1 MLWKMKKKILVSD
14 TIRSV
19 AVFLVLLMVIQVGL
33 PLQAEGQTNPPTNSG
48 DWTIPTNDV
57 TYLNSSQALIQGNI
71 DVYGTLIVNDSSISL
86 WGSSNYERQFE
97 VFNGGKLV
105 LKNSTILS
113 FTSVCFDMTFNPGSE
128 ITIENSRIQQSCLVD
143 LKTANA
149 HITNTWFE
157 KSRLDVNLFE
167 NTGSYYEGS
176 STLYTAN
183 LTFEK
188 LTFANSSSDGA
199 AKGELKIQ
207 NPNSLIG
214 TPLFFGNT
222 TFIASTNNVLI
233 QNNADS
239 FKSIEFNGLE
249 MYGNYAQTSGILNH
263 AISTSASSTRDVS
276 INNFKLHNLSQH
288 YAVNADGAG
297 SGHNFNMTNGSISGL
312 GNMSTT
318 FVLSSG
324 WGHKL
329 IYIKDYSANLKNVS
343 IVNNLF
349 GYRYISSLS
358 SSNQLLNGGKYCSAI
373 QTSSSKLSLIDSTLD
388 ANCHFEF
395 ISDAAQ
401 VTNYQGIASG
411 ACHSLYNYYTQSD
424 PYYELRESGNC
435 NQWQFMAIANWGS
448 SNGWSRNGYDIQI
461 ENSTIKNNNHLSH
474 TYTNPTQGNS
484 SETTWCTSHYSHW
497 RCRNAHLSS
506 IGIFASGEMK
516 INNSVI
522 DNNTNV
528 ELSRSSYAMSDSY
541 YKSKVFSYEVLSRPS
556 SSEISYINNSY
567 IGQPTCSPQSV
578 GTHSDALNHGQ
589 RCSSLYVDGGTVSL
603 LNTTMNTS
611 DQEIYAGEVINSYH
625 LDIRVTDPDGVWTPN
640 ASVSVNEN
648 GFWSLG
654 SQNTGANGGLVRF
667 AAKYN
672 SKTSAASYTYTPHS
686 ISVTMPG
693 YSNSTSINVTNYT
706 SVIVYD
712 PTPDAFPGD
721 ITQDWD
727 NDSDGY
733 GDNISGNN
741 PDYFPSD
748 STQWNDTD
756 GDGYGDNQNGNNPDR
771 LPNDSTQW
779 QDADGDGY
787 GDNQSGNNPDRLP
800 NDATQWQDADG
811 DGYGDNPNG
820 NNADAFTSDSTQWS
834 DLDGDGYGDNASGN
848 NPDAFINDATQ
859 WSDTDGDGY
868 GDNQSGNNPDA
879 FPLDMTQWYDGDG
892 DGLGDNQSGNNSD
905 PYLGDSDNDGYSN
918 SVDAFP
924 WNPTQFEDL
933 DNDGLGDNTS
943 GTAADPYPGDTDND
957 GTSNTLDPFP
967 TDATQDTD
975 ADGDGYGDNQSGN
988 NPDPSLDDSDNDGVT
1003 NSNDDFPYNPTQSSD
1018 SDGDGW
1024 GDNQSGHPADAFPNE
1039 PSQWLD
1045 SDGDGYGDNAN
1056 GVNGDAFPYDS
1067 TQWND
1072 ADGDGYGDNPTG
1084 TLPDE
1089 YPNDPSQWVDA
1100 DGDGYGDNYTFT
1112 IDSTTGLRVQS
1123 GDPFPLDSTQWSDL
1137 DGDGHG
1143 DNASGNLA
1151 DEYPYDHTQWRD
1163 RDSDS
1168 FPDNYSYSVNSSTGL
1183 RENQIGDAFPDDAT
1197 QWSDVDGD
1205 GYGDNASGNNADVFP
1220 TDSTQW
1226 ADADNDGLGDNPN
1239 GNNPDPTPG
1248 DTDNDGVPD
1257 YLDAFPYEATQWSD
1271 TDGDG
1276 YGDNWGAT
1284 TWTSLRSP
1292 GLPGMFVQ
1300 NAVLVD
1306 YFPTISAAHLDSDF
1320 DGFPDN
1326 WGPQDTGNNRA
1337 GLILDVC
1344 PQIYGNATTAGPGC
1358 PDGDGDNVADQDDA
1372 FPIDPT
1378 QWSDS
1383 DGDGYGDNQDGSF
1396 PDRFPNDPSQCCDRD
1411 GDGYG
1416 DNASSNPH
1424 DKFPDNPTQWN
1435 DSDGDGYGDNPQGT
1449 NPDMFPSDSTQW
1461 LDADGDGYGD
1471 DPNGTN
1477 PDPYLDDFDNDGYP
1491 DGQDDCPSVYGNSTY
1506 DRKGCVDS
1514 DADGVS
1520 DQVDLWPND
1529 PSRSLDSDGDTV
1541 NDPDD
1546 AFPDDATQWADADND
1561 GLGDNPN
1568 GNNPDPSLDDT
1579 DNDGYLN
1586 QNDIFP
1592 EDPTQ
1597 WQDLDGDGLGDNPEG
1612 SNPDPSP
1619 NDSDN
1624 DGVINPEDLYPLNPD
1639 QHSDSDGDGWGDNSF
1654 GLDGDAFPSDPTQC
1668 CDTDGD
1674 GWGDNP
1680 NGTMPDAFPL
1690 DSTQWIDLDNDGL
1703 GDNPDG
1709 SNGDPSPNDTDNDG
1723 IKNGEDGW
1731 PTDPEKSLDSDGDG
1745 IEDGDELF
1753 LMTKIPSTS
1762 AGSVMLLVLLVSIA
1776 TAIGG
1781 YFFGQRNSGL
1791 RKGSELLSNET
1802 YDSSD
1807 IVEKEL
1813 GENEL

>member
-1 MLWKMKKKILVSD
+1 
-14 TIRSV
+14 
-19 AVFLVLLMVIQVGL
+19 MVIQVGL
-33 PLQAEGQTNPPTNSG
+33 PLNAEGSTTPPTGPG
-48 DWTIPTNDV
+48 DWTITSTETAYVN
-57 TYLNSSQALIQGNI
+57 TSQQALIQGNI
-71 DVYGTLIVNDSSISL
+71 NVYGDLIVDGGSL
-86 WGSSNYERQFE
+86 FIWGSSDGQRTLRVY
-97 VFNGGKLV
+97 NGGSLTLTNGGV
-105 LKNSTILS
+105 ISS
-113 FTSVCFDMTFNPGSE
+113 YTSVCTNIVAENGASFIIDDGRIQEACYLDLQNLDWSIENAHFEDSILRLTPPSAPLSYSNGTTYLNWTFDNVDFSNLTRRPAMDLTRYNMNSWSTIARTMPMEFTNLTIEVEMYDRGNTNDNTVEVDWDLPTTFRHVDITDQSYANRSSDYPNVGYRYSNSGGTTYPMFPSLFAVLRSNLLELENITAHDSHEHGFLVSSSIPVLMDDVSIERVLEPIIHPSFHWYNSANNVGLGLNIIQQDASILIISNLSVKDSGIVNFISSSGYHRGVDFQCNVISGKGIITISNTSIDRACQTSYTYSQYNPINSYSYSSSFRSNQASDCDGGASATNTLKAYTSWENGLGNADTYCRLHSAFVIYSGNSNKLTINDVSIVDSAYANVHFSYTSSSQVYYRHSTTFASVVYSEGGGE
-128 ITIENSRIQQSCLVD
+128 ITNLTTEGSG
-143 LKTANA
+143 NA
-149 HITNTWFE
+149 STTSAYQDTSQHLNAF
-157 KSRLDVNLFE
+157 
-167 NTGSYYEGS
+167 SYGVVLEGS
-176 STLYTAN
+176 SSTVLYLNDSNINHSSVTPVESASYFKYQDWYATAASTGTLVLTNTN
-183 LTFEK
+183 LTEATCGFI
-188 LTFANSSSDGA
+188 LGTSWCNDGM
-199 AKGELKIQ
+199 
-207 NPNSLIG
+207 
-214 TPLFFGNT
+214 
-222 TFIASTNNVLI
+222 VW
-233 QNNADS
+233 
-239 FKSIEFNGLE
+239 
-249 MYGNYAQTSGILNH
+249 
-263 AISTSASSTRDVS
+263 
-276 INNFKLHNLSQH
+276 
-288 YAVNADGAG
+288 
-297 SGHNFNMTNGSISGL
+297 L
-312 GNMSTT
+312 G
-318 FVLSSG
+318 SSG
-324 WGHKL
+324 
-329 IYIKDYSANLKNVS
+329 
-343 IVNNLF
+343 
-349 GYRYISSLS
+349 
-358 SSNQLLNGGKYCSAI
+358 
-373 QTSSSKLSLIDSTLD
+373 
-388 ANCHFEF
+388 EF
-395 ISDAAQ
+395 
-401 VTNYQGIASG
+401 
-411 ACHSLYNYYTQSD
+411 
-424 PYYELRESGNC
+424 LRK
-435 NQWQFMAIANWGS
+435 
-448 SNGWSRNGYDIQI
+448 WSFD
-461 ENSTIKNNNHLSH
+461 
-474 TYTNPTQGNS
+474 
-484 SETTWCTSHYSHW
+484 
-497 RCRNAHLSS
+497 
-506 IGIFASGEMK
+506 
-516 INNSVI
+516 V
-522 DNNTNV
+522 
-528 ELSRSSYAMSDSY
+528 
-541 YKSKVFSYEVLSRPS
+541 
-556 SSEISYINNSY
+556 
-567 IGQPTCSPQSV
+567 
-578 GTHSDALNHGQ
+578 
-589 RCSSLYVDGGTVSL
+589 
-603 LNTTMNTS
+603 
-611 DQEIYAGEVINSYH
+611 
-625 LDIRVTDPDGVWTPN
+625 RVVDPDGVFTPN
-640 ASVSVNEN
+640 ATVNAYEN
-648 GFWSLG
+648 SIWHLGTRTTGSNGSLVTYIG
-654 SQNTGANGGLVRF
+654 TQYSLTRSSN
-667 AAKYN
+667 Y
-672 SKTSAASYTYTPHS
+672 SYTPHS
-686 ISVTMPG
+686 IAVTLTN
-693 YSNSTSINVTNYT
+693 YSNSSSFNLTGPTSI
-706 SVIVYD
+706 IVYD

-756 GDGYGDNQNGNNPDR
+756 GDGYGDNQSGNNPDR

-820 NNADAFTSDSTQWS
+820 NNADAFTSDSTQWA

-905 PYLGDSDNDGYSN
+905 PYVGDSDNDGYSN

-943 GTAADPYPGDTDND
+943 GTAADPYPDDTDND
-957 GTSNTLDPFP
+957 GTNNTLDPFP

-1003 NSNDDFPYNPTQSSD
+1003 NSNDDFPYNPTQTSD

-1067 TQWND
+1067 TQWSD

-1396 PDRFPNDPSQCCDRD
+1396 PDRFPDDPNQCCDRD

-1449 NPDMFPSDSTQW
+1449 NPDMFPTDSTQW

-1477 PDPYLDDFDNDGYP
+1477 PDPYLDDSDNDGYP

-1529 PSRSLDSDGDTV
+1529 PSRSLDSDGDDV

-1546 AFPDDATQWADADND
+1546 AFPDDATQWVDADND

-1624 DGVINPEDLYPLNPD
+1624 DGVMNPEDLYPLNPD
-1639 QHSDSDGDGWGDNSF
+1639 QHSDSDGDGWGDNPF
-1654 GLDGDAFPSDPTQC
+1654 GLNGDAFPSDPTQC

-1690 DSTQWIDLDNDGL
+1690 DSTQWMDLDNDGL
-1703 GDNPDG
+1703 GDNPEG

-1731 PTDPEKSLDSDGDG
+1731 PNDPEKSLDSDGDG

-1776 TAIGG
+1776 TGIGG
-1781 YFFGQRNSGL
+1781 YLFGQRNSTL
-1791 RKGSELLSNET
+1791 SKGSDLRENEP
-1802 YDSSD
+1802 YDAAN
-1807 IVEKEL
+1807 IVEQEL

>member
-1 MLWKMKKKILVSD
+1 MKKKILVSD
-14 TIRSV
+14 SIRSV

-33 PLQAEGQTNPPTNSG
+33 PLQAEGQTNPPTGPG
-48 DWTIPTNDV
+48 DWTINSSDV
-57 TYLNSSQALIQGNI
+57 TYYNNSQALIQGDLN
-71 DVYGTLIVNDSSISL
+71 VYGTLVLEDSSVFL
-86 WGSSNYERQFE
+86 WGSNNEDRKIK
-97 VFNGGKLV
+97 VFNGGSLYV
-105 LKNSTILS
+105 NNSVVSSYSSACILFNVYAGGIIYIDGS
-113 FTSVCFDMTFNPGSE
+113 QISTVCRLE
-128 ITIENSRIQQSCLVD
+128 IST
-143 LKTANA
+143 KTATIN
-149 HITNTWFE
+149 NTVFE
-157 KSRLDVNLFE
+157 KSQLLVDPTE
-167 NTGSYYEGS
+167 
-176 STLYTAN
+176 STSV
-183 LTFEK
+183 FD
-188 LTFANSSSDGA
+188 SSDGTTSYYVNHTFTNLRFQNVSA
-199 AKGELKIQ
+199 AGGAYID
-207 NPNSLIG
+207 PIHIG
-214 TPLFFGNT
+214 TPSNRLSSPLLFFNVTIILDAWDAQAVMGKTMGNYE
-222 TFIASTNNVLI
+222 N
-233 QNNADS
+233 
-239 FKSIEFNGLE
+239 IEFNGLHI
-249 MYGNYAQTSGILNH
+249 YGTYSVATSSNAYLQIDNPLLHLAIAYYADVAIRNFTFHDAPNHLAFHTYNGNH
-263 AISTSASSTRDVS
+263 AASLL
-276 INNFKLHNLSQH
+276 FE
-288 YAVNADGAG
+288 
-297 SGHNFNMTNGSISGL
+297 NGTVYGL
-312 GNMSTT
+312 GKSPTNTASEYYPFRLNGGNTAYLFSSNYVPTTYRNMNITNNIGGVYSNN
-318 FVLSSG
+318 G
-324 WGHKL
+324 QQWMRGHHECSVIRGHTNTL
-329 IYIKDYSANLKNVS
+329 ILDNVS
-343 IVNNLF
+343 ISENCKFEINLPGNTGLTGERHYNCDNFNYERSSYDAYNHVN
-349 GYRYISSLS
+349 YRDNDCNHWTFST
-358 SSNQLLNGGKYCSAI
+358 I
-373 QTSSSKLSLIDSTLD
+373 QS
-388 ANCHFEF
+388 
-395 ISDAAQ
+395 
-401 VTNYQGIASG
+401 
-411 ACHSLYNYYTQSD
+411 YY
-424 PYYELRESGNC
+424 
-435 NQWQFMAIANWGS
+435 
-448 SNGWSRNGYDIQI
+448 SNGNSPSTANYHFLDVK
-461 ENSTIKNNNHLSH
+461 NSTIKNNNYLTHRYNSSGSSNYEWRHAILSSTAIWSEGVIKIEDTVIENNSNAYLYRNGYNYPNVH
-474 TYTNPTQGNS
+474 SKVYNNELFLMSASNSYSYTNRSSISLSPCQTQSIGSNSNSDDFCRLIYVEGGTITSINS
-484 SETTWCTSHYSHW
+484 SIQ
-497 RCRNAHLSS
+497 SS
-506 IGIFASGEMK
+506 DVYVKSGE
-516 INNSVI
+516 IIASF
-522 DNNTNV
+522 
-528 ELSRSSYAMSDSY
+528 Y
-541 YKSKVFSYEVLSRPS
+541 
-556 SSEISYINNSY
+556 
-567 IGQPTCSPQSV
+567 
-578 GTHSDALNHGQ
+578 
-589 RCSSLYVDGGTVSL
+589 
-603 LNTTMNTS
+603 
-611 DQEIYAGEVINSYH
+611 
-625 LDIRVTDPDGVWTPN
+625 LDVRVVDPDGQWTPN
-640 ASVSVNEN
+640 ASVQVTEN
-648 GFWSLG
+648 SFWNLG
-654 SQNTGANGGLVRF
+654 TQSTGANGGLVRF
-667 AAKYN
+667 VAKYF
-672 SKTSAASYTYTPHS
+672 SKTNSQFYTYTPHS
-686 ISVTMPG
+686 ISVTMTN
-693 YSNSTSINVTNYT
+693 YSNSTSVNVTGYT

-756 GDGYGDNQNGNNPDR
+756 GDGYGDNQSGNNPDR
-771 LPNDSTQW
+771 LPNDATQW

-820 NNADAFTSDSTQWS
+820 NNADAFTSDSTQWA

-1284 TWTSLRSP
+1284 TWTSLRSS

-1506 DRKGCVDS
+1506 DRKGCLDS

-1639 QHSDSDGDGWGDNSF
+1639 QHSDSDGDGWGDNPF
-1654 GLDGDAFPSDPTQC
+1654 GLNGDAFPSDPTQC